1 MQCGHVGIIRGILVN
16 NTNLKNL
23 VSEPRTSARQS
34 FRSFNRTVT
43 HITSYL
49 FKSHQEYNRGTFGAI
64 PEVEIF
70 QQYFKLCLPD
80 FRLGR
85 GSNACCFLR
94 YFSK

>member
-43 HITSYL
+43 HIYKLPFQITPGVQS
-49 FKSHQEYNRGTFGAI
+49 GTFGAI

-85 GSNACCFLR
+85 GSNTCCFLR